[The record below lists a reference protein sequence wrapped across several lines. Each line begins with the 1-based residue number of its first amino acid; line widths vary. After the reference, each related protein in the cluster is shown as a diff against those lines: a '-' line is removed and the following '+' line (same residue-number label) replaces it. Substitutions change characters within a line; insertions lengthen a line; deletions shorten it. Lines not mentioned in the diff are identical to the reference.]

1 MAFSLNK
8 QIAHCNLPF
17 NWLTSLVMDLAA
29 CVICGAQNDTN
40 ECHLADFT
48 VDAVSANH
56 FMASYH
62 PNGMLVVLTIPGKI
76 SKMAGNS
83 GSYPFDSCCVDRL

>member
-1 MAFSLNK
+1 MAPFSLNK

-62 PNGMLVVLTIPGKI
+62 PNRDACSIDYTRKNI
-76 SKMAGNS
+76 
-83 GSYPFDSCCVDRL
+83 